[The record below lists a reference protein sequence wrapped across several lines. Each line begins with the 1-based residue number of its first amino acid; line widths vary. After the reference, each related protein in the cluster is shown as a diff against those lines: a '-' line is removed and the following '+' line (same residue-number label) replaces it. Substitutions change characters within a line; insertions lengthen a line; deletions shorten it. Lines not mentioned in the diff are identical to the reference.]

1 MIKYKNPSTGL
12 WEILPFLIDGSG
24 LPAITPEM
32 FGAKGDGVTDDSEAI
47 RTAILNCKTGGTLY
61 FSNNTYAVSQTISID
76 KKINIDGRTC
86 TIIPMDG
93 FNPDNSVFTFT
104 NQTAGFGTKVSG
116 VLVNCQNRAKHG
128 FRVTGR
134 GSTQI
139 TFSECSVSGA
149 MSDGFIIEP
158 MAYCM
163 FFKNCISMS
172 NGGSGISVVATD
184 SDHQVNAITVDGCSL
199 LMNRKH
205 GVHVSGVHIV
215 VENCIIELNGVYSVT
230 EGNVV
235 KYYYVDATEVEDPKT
250 GEIKIVAVGSGV
262 YVGVPG
268 YPSQNI
274 VIQNNYFEPSADA
287 QVTVSSSYASVRVL
301 NNYFLSETGKQPSGH
316 TVTHVKCVHSGD
328 ATSAVNLRYQNNT
341 VAGSTRTD
349 VDGGNILD
357 QFSVVDAEVVQN
369 AKTTNLTR
377 PAFQGV
383 RHFIPLSLSS
393 GTPHEKGI
401 DNKSVNLVTD
411 DVKKI
416 AIVLPFTLYNSVFR
430 YVGFNVIVDGTSAT
444 IKNRIHVKDAN
455 GMQLKGTFFD
465 YKMNA
470 GVVEGRESEI
480 VGNSVGDL
488 WNYNCW
494 GNLLNNFGYYNI
506 PNNSYVEVTLEL
518 ISAGDAK
525 SVVISNPF
533 IDIYNP

>member
-1 MIKYKNPSTGL
+1 MIKYKDPVTGQ
-12 WEILPFLIDGSG
+12 WKKVPFVVSGDG
-24 LPAITPEM
+24 LPSVTPEQ
-32 FGAKGDGVTDDSEAI
+32 FGAKGDGITDDSDAIREAI
-47 RTAILNCKTGGTLY
+47 IRCGTGGTLY
-61 FSNNTYAVSQTISID
+61 FNNKSYAVSTPIAID
-76 KKINIDGRTC
+76 KKINLDGRSC
-86 TIIPMDG
+86 NIVALNG
-93 FNPDNSVFTFT
+93 LSSGAVFLFT
-104 NQTAGFGTKVSG
+104 NQTSG
-116 VLVNCQNRAKHG
+116 SPSFVKNINVNCAGIAENG
-128 FRVTGR
+128 FRVAGG

-139 TFSECSVSGA
+139 TFDACNVSNATG
-149 MSDGFIIEP
+149 DGFRLEP
-158 MAYCM
+158 MAYCI
-163 FFKNCISMS
+163 FFKNCVSVS
-172 NGGSGISVVATD
+172 NAGSGISAVATD
-184 SDHQVNAITVDGCSL
+184 SKHQLNAVTIDGCTL
-199 LMNRKH
+199 VLNGKH
-205 GVHVSGVHIV
+205 GAHVSGVHIV

-230 EGNVV
+230 EGDVV

-250 GEIKIVAVGSGV
+250 GETKIVAVGSGV

-416 AIVLPFTLYNSVFR
+416 AIVLPFTVYNSVFR
-430 YVGFNVIVDGTSAT
+430 LLGFNVTVDGKAAT
-444 IKNRIHVKDAN
+444 IRNRIHVKDAN
-455 GMQLKGTFFD
+455 GTQLKGTYFD
-465 YKMNA
+465 YTMNS
-470 GVVEGRESEI
+470 GTVEGRNEI
-480 VGNSVGDL
+480 AGNLVGSL
-488 WNYNCW
+488 WHYNCW
-494 GNLLNNFGYYNI
+494 GNLLNNYGYYNI
-506 PNNSYVEVTLEL
+506 PSDSYVEVTFEL
-518 ISAGDAK
+518 TSAGDDTS
-525 SVVISNPF
+525 SVVISNPY